1 MATAANYY
9 SSSSSDEDLPTETTR
24 EQNNRSRLQPFIE
37 LGRKALLNKFH
48 NNDTFS
54 FPRDPKELYL
64 ELRQRKRQIDGLRR
78 KNVLHQD
85 QYDRLLPPTGD
96 EVDSQKFDITIL
108 MILLTNF
115 CGYEYPQRAWIPE
128 ASDVDDFA
136 NIVRIK
142 RLRDEIS
149 HFTEVPDAELNRIAS
164 LFEQPLLALGIKQ
177 KKIDNILNLRII
189 DEETKAKWEKY
200 EQSQTHFSHNFIPPV
215 ANFTSRDAELKDLH
229 HKMTNRSGS
238 EFGTVIFGF
247 PGTGKSEIA
256 RKYCSKFRG
265 QCYEDIV
272 IWVNAQSEATMETD
286 FQEISDQCAI
296 QKSKNENGTY
306 VERKKLVDLV
316 FRHFAATLTPNP
328 RKVLFVFDGAD
339 DVNALFKFLPT
350 STDYSPF
357 IVITSQCSSWD
368 QRFNKLELKVFDN
381 NTAFDFFINN
391 TTQKHYAD
399 NEEIHQLLN
408 KISCHPLALQQAVSY
423 ITRNSITAREFITLL
438 DQNKKE
444 MLSEGAEQIGNPSVN
459 TTLTISINRLK
470 TIDPKVF
477 LHLFLH
483 SGVGCSR
490 N

>member
-1 MATAANYY
+1 MFTPQ
-9 SSSSSDEDLPTETTR
+9 DD
-24 EQNNRSRLQPFIE
+24 QP
-37 LGRKALLNKFH
+37 K
-48 NNDTFS
+48 
-54 FPRDPKELYL
+54 
-64 ELRQRKRQIDGLRR
+64 
-78 KNVLHQD
+78 
-85 QYDRLLPPTGD
+85 
-96 EVDSQKFDITIL
+96 
-108 MILLTNF
+108 
-115 CGYEYPQRAWIPE
+115 WI
-128 ASDVDDFA
+128 
-136 NIVRIK
+136 RIWNC
-142 RLRDEIS
+142 
-149 HFTEVPDAELNRIAS
+149 F
-164 LFEQPLLALGIKQ
+164 
-177 KKIDNILNLRII
+177 
-189 DEETKAKWEKY
+189 
-200 EQSQTHFSHNFIPPV
+200 
-215 ANFTSRDAELKDLH
+215 
-229 HKMTNRSGS
+229 
-238 EFGTVIFGF
+238 FGF
-247 PGTGKSEIA
+247 PGTGKSELA
-256 RKYCSKFRG
+256 RNYCSKIRG
-265 QCYEDIV
+265 KSYEDII

-316 FRHFAATLTPNP
+316 FRHFAASLTPNP

-368 QRFNKLELKVFDN
+368 QRFNKLELKVFDD

-391 TTQKHYAD
+391 TTQVNYAD
-399 NEEIHQLLN
+399 NKEIHQLLN

-423 ITRNSITAREFITLL
+423 ITKNSITVREFITLL

-470 TIDPKVF
+470 TIDPKVY

-483 SGVGCSR
+483 SRGVLYTLTESSR